1 MGKKTPQINSSS
13 TADIAF
19 LLLCYFL
26 MTTTMDQ
33 QLGIER
39 QMPPMQTAEKLQNQK
54 AHKRNLLQVK
64 ISAQDKVY
72 VQGGSGYFK
81 QVTNEID
88 LIREVAYEFF
98 GNGLRNIP
106 NTLPEYYGKRQLPS
120 TAELLPER
128 EVTDIPEFAKF
139 NGGSPAF
146 AVSKGIISLQYNVN
160 TSYET
165 FIAVQN
171 ALVAGV
177 NEVRRAFCQEYLK
190 KDFEDLTKEELD
202 RVVKKAIPQ
211 NISESDPKD
220 TEAAATK

>member
-39 QMPPMQTAEKLQNQK
+39 QMPPMQTAEKMQNQK

-72 VQGGSGYFK
+72 VQGGTGYFK
-81 QVTNEID
+81 QVTNDID
-88 LIREVAYEFF
+88 LIREITFEFF
-98 GNGLRNIP
+98 GNGLRN
-106 NTLPEYYGKRQLPS
+106 LPRHLDGRSREMNIS
-120 TAELLPER
+120 DELLPER
-128 EVTDIPEFAKF
+128 EVIDIPEFAKF

-202 RVVKKAIPQ
+202 RIVKKAIPQ

>member
-39 QMPPMQTAEKLQNQK
+39 QMPPMQTAEKMQNQK

-72 VQGGSGYFK
+72 VQGGTGYFK
-81 QVTNEID
+81 QVTNDID
-88 LIREVAYEFF
+88 LIREIAYEFF
-98 GNGLRNIP
+98 SNGLRNVPRHLDGRPRELNI
-106 NTLPEYYGKRQLPS
+106 S
-120 TAELLPER
+120 DELLPER

-146 AVSKGIISLQYNVN
+146 VASARFLLGSLFCLPHLHRRTERPCGRRQRSPSCVLPGIPAQ
-160 TSYET
+160 
-165 FIAVQN
+165 
-171 ALVAGV
+171 GV
-177 NEVRRAFCQEYLK
+177 RGPVEGRTGPHRQEGRSSEYL
-190 KDFEDLTKEELD
+190 
-202 RVVKKAIPQ
+202 
-211 NISESDPKD
+211 
-220 TEAAATK
+220 

>member
-39 QMPPMQTAEKLQNQK
+39 QMPPMQTAEKQQSQK
-54 AHKRNLLQVK
+54 AHKRNLLQVR
-64 ISAQDKVY
+64 ITATNNVF
-72 VQGGSGYFK
+72 VQGGTGYFK
-81 QVTNEID
+81 QVTNDID
-88 LIREVAYEFF
+88 LIREIAYEFF
-98 GNGLRNIP
+98 GNGMKGIPSHLDGRPRELNI
-106 NTLPEYYGKRQLPS
+106 S
-120 TAELLPER
+120 ADLLPER
-128 EVTDIPEFAKF
+128 EAVEIPEFAKF
-139 NGGSPAF
+139 NKRNPYF
-146 AVSKGIISLQYNVN
+146 PVSKGIISLQYNVN

-177 NEVRRAFCQEYLK
+177 NEVRKAFCEQYLGK
-190 KDFEDLTKEELD
+190 SFEDLTKEELD
-202 RVVKKAIPQ
+202 KIVKKAIPQ

-220 TEAAATK
+220 TEAAAK

>member
-72 VQGGSGYFK
+72 VQGGTGYFK
-81 QVTNEID
+81 QVTNDID
-88 LIREVAYEFF
+88 LIREIAYEFF

-106 NTLPEYYGKRQLPS
+106 RHLDGRGRELNIS
-120 TAELLPER
+120 DELLPER
-128 EVTDIPEFAKF
+128 EITDIPEFAKF
-139 NGGSPAF
+139 NGGNPAF

>member
-64 ISAQDKVY
+64 ISAHAEAY
-72 VQGGSGYFK
+72 VQGGTGYFK
-81 QVTNEID
+81 QVTNDID
-88 LIREVAYEFF
+88 LIREIAYEFF

-106 NTLPEYYGKRQLPS
+106 RHLEGRPRELNIS
-120 TAELLPER
+120 DELLPER

>member
-72 VQGGSGYFK
+72 VQGGTGYFK
-81 QVTNEID
+81 QVTNDID
-88 LIREVAYEFF
+88 LIREIAYEFF

-106 NTLPEYYGKRQLPS
+106 RHLDGRGRELNIS
-120 TAELLPER
+120 DELLPER
-128 EVTDIPEFAKF
+128 EITDIPEFAKF
-139 NGGSPAF
+139 NGGNPAF

-177 NEVRRAFCQEYLK
+177 NEVRRAFCQEYLHK
-190 KDFEDLTKEELD
+190 EFEDLSKEEVD
-202 RVVKKAIPQ
+202 RIVKKAVPQ

>member
-39 QMPPMQTAEKLQNQK
+39 QMPPMQTAEKMQNQK

-72 VQGGSGYFK
+72 VQGGTGYFK
-81 QVTNEID
+81 QVTNDID
-88 LIREVAYEFF
+88 LIREITYEFF
-98 GNGLRNIP
+98 GNGLRN
-106 NTLPEYYGKRQLPS
+106 LPRHLDGYARELNIS
-120 TAELLPER
+120 DELLPER
-128 EVTDIPEFAKF
+128 EITDIPEFAKF

-220 TEAAATK
+220 TEAAPAKK

>member
-39 QMPPMQTAEKLQNQK
+39 QMPPIQTAEKLQNQK
-54 AHKRNLLQVK
+54 AHKRNLLQVR

-72 VQGGSGYFK
+72 VQGGTGYFK
-81 QVTNEID
+81 DVTHEID
-88 LIREVAYEFF
+88 QISEIAYEFF
-98 GNGLRNIP
+98 GAGLRDLP
-106 NTLPEYYGKRQLPS
+106 PTLPGKRKEFQPGQ
-120 TAELLPER
+120 ELPER
-128 EVTDIPEFAKF
+128 EAPVNSDELVKF
-139 NGGSPAF
+139 DPTF
-146 AVSKGIISLQYNVN
+146 KVSKGIISLQYNTN
-160 TSYET
+160 TSYKT

-177 NEVRRAFCQEYLK
+177 NEVRKTFCRVYMGKEMDELS
-190 KDFEDLTKEELD
+190 KEELD
-202 RVVKKAIPQ
+202 KIVKKAIPQ

-220 TEAAATK
+220 TGAGEKK

>member
-39 QMPPMQTAEKLQNQK
+39 QMPPMQTAEKMQNQK

-72 VQGGSGYFK
+72 VQGGTGYFK
-81 QVTNEID
+81 QVTNDID
-88 LIREVAYEFF
+88 LIREIAYEFF

-106 NTLPEYYGKRQLPS
+106 RHLDGRGRELNIS
-120 TAELLPER
+120 DELLPER
-128 EVTDIPEFAKF
+128 EITDIPEFAKF

-190 KDFEDLTKEELD
+190 KEFEDLTKEELD

-220 TEAAATK
+220 TEAPAKK

>member
-72 VQGGSGYFK
+72 VQGGTGYFK
-81 QVTNEID
+81 QVTNDID
-88 LIREVAYEFF
+88 LIREIAYEFF

-106 NTLPEYYGKRQLPS
+106 RHLDGRGRELNIS
-120 TAELLPER
+120 DELLPER
-128 EVTDIPEFAKF
+128 EITDIPEFAKF

>member
-39 QMPPMQTAEKLQNQK
+39 QMPPMQTAEKMQNQK

-64 ISAQDKVY
+64 IS
-72 VQGGSGYFK
+72 
-81 QVTNEID
+81 
-88 LIREVAYEFF
+88 
-98 GNGLRNIP
+98 GLRNVPRHLDGRPRELNI
-106 NTLPEYYGKRQLPS
+106 S
-120 TAELLPER
+120 DELLPER

-177 NEVRRAFCQEYLK
+177 NEVRRAFCQEYLHK
-190 KDFEDLTKEELD
+190 EFEDLSKEELD
-202 RVVKKAIPQ
+202 RIVKKAVPQ

>member
-39 QMPPMQTAEKLQNQK
+39 QMPPMQTAEKMQNQK

-72 VQGGSGYFK
+72 VQGGTGYFK
-81 QVTNEID
+81 QVTNDID
-88 LIREVAYEFF
+88 LIREITFEFF
-98 GNGLRNIP
+98 GNGLRN
-106 NTLPEYYGKRQLPS
+106 LPRHLDGRSREMNIS
-120 TAELLPER
+120 DELLPER
-128 EVTDIPEFAKF
+128 EVIDIPEFAKF

-190 KDFEDLTKEELD
+190 KDFEDLTKDELD
-202 RVVKKAIPQ
+202 RIVKKAIPQ

>member
-39 QMPPMQTAEKLQNQK
+39 QMPPMQTAEKMQNQK

-72 VQGGSGYFK
+72 VQGGTGYFK
-81 QVTNEID
+81 LVPKDDID

-106 NTLPEYYGKRQLPS
+106 RRLDGRQREMTS
-120 TAELLPER
+120 SDELLPER
-128 EVTDIPEFAKF
+128 EIVDIPEFAKF
-139 NGGSPAF
+139 NGGNPGF

-177 NEVRRAFCQEYLK
+177 NEVRRAFCQEYLH

-220 TEAAATK
+220 TEAAAKK